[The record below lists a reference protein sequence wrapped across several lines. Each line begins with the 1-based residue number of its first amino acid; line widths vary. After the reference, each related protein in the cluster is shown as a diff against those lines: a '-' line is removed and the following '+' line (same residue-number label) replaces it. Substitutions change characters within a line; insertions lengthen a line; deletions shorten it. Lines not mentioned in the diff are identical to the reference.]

1 MSGQSNLLLAQAG
14 SAPSGAVPAGSAAA
28 AAPAEQPYT
37 IQEDGIWLPQG
48 SSTFA
53 DAYNQSWALYIWI
66 SIVFFAVVIG
76 PGAWFAW
83 KYQRKSQTEKT
94 SPIDHNTTI
103 EIVWTLIPTLVLFY
117 MFWVGFKTYADMR
130 VAPNEAMEIRLTGQM
145 YNWTFEYPN
154 GAVTTD
160 LYVPK
165 DRPVKLIMSSKDV
178 IHAFW
183 VPEFRVKQDVV
194 PGIYTTM
201 WFEANR
207 ETTTTV
213 ECAEY
218 CGDGHSKMLTRVY
231 VFDEKKFDEFYAND
245 FDDPKNPVPPA
256 VRGKRRYDALCASCH
271 SLDGSRI
278 QGPSFQGIWGRQE
291 KLVDGSTVTVDAN
304 YIKSS
309 IVNPQGQLVEGYPA
323 TMPTFAYL
331 KEKDIDGII
340 AFLKEQK

>member
-1 MSGQSNLLLAQAG
+1 MSGLTATLLNISAQAA
-14 SAPSGAVPAGSAAA
+14 SAAPSAG

-37 IQEDGIWLPQG
+37 IAEEGAWLPKG

-53 DAYNQSWALYIWI
+53 EAYDSAWSQYIWI
-66 SIVFFAVVIG
+66 SIVFFLIVIV
-76 PGAWFAW
+76 PMVYFAF
-83 KYQRKSQTEKT
+83 KYKRKSETEKT
-94 SPIDHNTTI
+94 SPVDHNLTI
-103 EIVWTLIPTLVLFY
+103 EIVWTLVPTLVLFY
-117 MFWVGFKTYADMR
+117 MFWIGFKSYADIQ

-154 GAVTTD
+154 GVVTTD

-165 DRPVKLIMSSKDV
+165 DRPVKLVMSSKDV
-178 IHAFW
+178 IHSFW

-194 PGIYTTM
+194 PGLYTTM
-201 WFEANR
+201 WFQATR

-231 VFDEKKFDEFYAND
+231 VFEEKKFDEYYAND
-245 FDDPKNPVPPA
+245 FDDPSNPVPPA
-256 VRGKRRYDALCASCH
+256 VRGKRKYEALCASCH

-278 QGPSFQGIWGRQE
+278 QGPTFQGVWGRKE
-291 KLVDGSTVTVDAN
+291 VLADGSEVTVDAN
-304 YIKSS
+304 YVKSS
-309 IVNPQGQLVEGYPA
+309 IVNPQGQLVQGYPP
-323 TMPTFAYL
+323 TMPSFSYL

>member
-1 MSGQSNLLLAQAG
+1 MSGLTATLLNISAQA
-14 SAPSGAVPAGSAAA
+14 ASAATS
-28 AAPAEQPYT
+28 AAPAEQPYK
-37 IQEDGIWLPQG
+37 IEEQGVWLPQG

-53 DAYNQSWALYIWI
+53 EAYDSAWNINIWI
-66 SIVFFAVVIG
+66 SIIFFVIVIG
-76 PGAWFAW
+76 PGAYFAF
-83 KYQRKSQTEKT
+83 KYKRKSETEKT
-94 SPIDHNTTI
+94 SPIDHNLTI
-103 EIVWTLIPTLVLFY
+103 EIIWTLVPTLVLFY
-117 MFWVGFKTYADMR
+117 MFWVGFKSYANIQ
-130 VAPNEAMEIRLTGQM
+130 VAPNEAMEVRLTGQM

-154 GAVTTD
+154 GVVTTD

-165 DRPVKLIMSSKDV
+165 GRPVKLVMSSKDV
-178 IHAFW
+178 IHSFW

-194 PGIYTTM
+194 PGLYTTM
-201 WFEANR
+201 WFEATR

-231 VFDEKKFDEFYAND
+231 VFEEKKFDEYYAND
-245 FDDPKNPVPPA
+245 FDDPSNPVPPA
-256 VRGKRRYDALCASCH
+256 VRGKRKYEALCASCH

-278 QGPSFQGIWGRQE
+278 QGPTFQGIWGRKE
-291 KLVDGSTVTVDAN
+291 LLTDGSEVTVDAN

-309 IVNPQGQLVEGYPA
+309 IVNPQGQLVQGYPP
-323 TMPTFAYL
+323 TMPAFSYL